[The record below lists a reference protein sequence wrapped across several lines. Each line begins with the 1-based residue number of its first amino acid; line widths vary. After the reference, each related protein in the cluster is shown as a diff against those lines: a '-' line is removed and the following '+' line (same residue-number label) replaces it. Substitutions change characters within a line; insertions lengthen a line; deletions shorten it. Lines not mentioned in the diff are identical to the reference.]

1 VRCSRLKFHLVSDNC
16 WGSVSELTSKIG
28 RSSGYIT
35 KRIAL
40 LNFTVDVLEAIK
52 DSSLNPSSA
61 GLPVPN
67 AGPDQTVNQN
77 TAVKLCIASLMEL
90 LDDIV
95 IRGLLIS
102 WRIGTLSKSG
112 SSDPNIRTMSLSV
125 IIPTG
130 FLLSEVYEPVYNAGS
145 KKSMTISVLKVDFI
159 LG

>member
-52 DSSLNPSSA
+52 DSTLNPSSA
-61 GLPVPN
+61 ELPVPN

-77 TAVKLCIASLMEL
+77 TAVKLDA
-90 LDDIV
+90 
-95 IRGLLIS
+95 
-102 WRIGTLSKSG
+102 
-112 SSDPNIRTMSLSV
+112 
-125 IIPTG
+125 
-130 FLLSEVYEPVYNAGS
+130 
-145 KKSMTISVLKVDFI
+145 
-159 LG
+159 